1 MSCNIGGFCID
12 FIIQLSYNKHS
23 SQRKGFKKWKD
34 GYTMALIHCPECGK
48 EISNMTQACPNC
60 GKPIQKDTY
69 VLVKRL
75 PGDSCKASV
84 FFMVI
89 TWVLWIGGVAIAVF
103 SSITPEYGYYS
114 SANAFQW
121 KDFFVIL
128 LTYFLYGAVS
138 YCMASVIDYI
148 HGIYQAVTS
157 LELIERKK
165 WSQNNPPK
173 HSIAKWCVR
182 RINTD
187 TARTSFINL
196 KLPMAYASCS

>member
-1 MSCNIGGFCID
+1 
-12 FIIQLSYNKHS
+12 
-23 SQRKGFKKWKD
+23 
-34 GYTMALIHCPECGK
+34 MALIHCPECGK

-69 VLVKRL
+69 VL
-75 PGDSCKASV
+75 
-84 FFMVI
+84 
-89 TWVLWIGGVAIAVF
+89 
-103 SSITPEYGYYS
+103 GYYS

-165 WSQNNPPK
+165 
-173 HSIAKWCVR
+173 
-182 RINTD
+182 
-187 TARTSFINL
+187 
-196 KLPMAYASCS
+196 